1 MSIEVLKPGLLV
13 TVQDLGRTG
22 YGKYGLGR
30 SGAMD
35 GFAHRVA
42 NWLVGNAESEAA
54 LEVTWSGFS
63 VRFRQSM
70 LVSITGAD
78 LSPESGGT
86 PVLMWRPVWFR
97 QGSELAFKRPVSGC
111 RAYVAVAG
119 GVDSPQVLGSR
130 STHLRAGIG
139 GLNGRAL
146 QAGDVLHN
154 KDSGRFGSPAAS
166 SRDFAEHVFFRA
178 ARWSAA
184 PRPGYI
190 RGNQAVRVTR
200 GRQYDDFRAADLR
213 RFFEDSYRVKP
224 ESDRMGYRLSGPRL
238 ELRTPREYLSEG
250 VADGT
255 VQVPAD
261 GQPII
266 LMADRQTLGGYPKIA
281 QVVSADL
288 PKVAQLSPGDA
299 IRFREVSLDEAEQLY
314 LERERGLRR
323 LKTMIDVRLE
333 GMFGC

>member
-1 MSIEVLKPGLLV
+1 
-13 TVQDLGRTG
+13 
-22 YGKYGLGR
+22 
-30 SGAMD
+30 MD

-42 NWLVGNAESEAA
+42 NWLVGNAEGEAA

-86 PVLMWRPVWFR
+86 PVPMWRPVWFR

-224 ESDRMGYRLSGPRL
+224 ESDRMGYRLSGPGSSCGLPGSICPKALPTARYRCRPTGSRSSSWPTGKRL
-238 ELRTPREYLSEG
+238 
-250 VADGT
+250 A
-255 VQVPAD
+255 
-261 GQPII
+261 
-266 LMADRQTLGGYPKIA
+266 
-281 QVVSADL
+281 
-288 PKVAQLSPGDA
+288 A
-299 IRFREVSLDEAEQLY
+299 IRKS
-314 LERERGLRR
+314 RR
-323 LKTMIDVRLE
+323 SFPPICLKSRSCPRATRSASARFPLTRRNSCTWH
-333 GMFGC
+333 GNAACGGSKP